1 MQFYH
6 KYEPLLNL
14 NNSEFSVIALTG
26 GRGSQKTGH
35 ALRGILFSSMQEK
48 KKTCFFRET
57 KETLNDSLKAELDG
71 IIDTEFNNRGFN
83 YTKENVTHLN
93 GSYMFFKGLKE
104 INIKAIENLKGIAT
118 TTDFFVVDEA
128 QAVSKAVWD
137 VLIPTLRKAGCV
149 LIVIYNRIAN
159 DLPVEEALFLDYDNM
174 KAPANTYFIE
184 VNYTEI
190 LQSDEMKSTLSREFL
205 ERAELEQTNRPDEYE
220 TKYLNRPNRG
230 NENFVVKYF
239 TDENIKEIHYQPE
252 FDLHITCD
260 FNVDPN
266 CWILA
271 HKTDDKVFFFDEICL
286 ENSST
291 EANTREFIKRYPNHK
306 GRIIING
313 DASGDNR
320 STQSEWTNYVIIERI
335 LKNHYPLTY
344 IKRQVRPF
352 NPRIKNRVQAFN
364 MLVKDIYGKRRLLV
378 DKKCKWFLYNIKNLK
393 YKEGSDDI
401 ETPSYQQIKT
411 DKNTKFLGHPFDA
424 GSYLVEYY
432 FPINK
437 V

>member
-1 MQFYH
+1 MKFYK
-6 KYEPLLNL
+6 KYNPLLNL
-14 NNSEFSVIALTG
+14 NNSKYSVIALTG
-26 GRGSQKTGH
+26 GRGSMKTGH
-35 ALRGILFSSMQEK
+35 ALRGILKCSMEQK

-57 KETLNDSLKAELDG
+57 KDTLSNSLKAELEG
-71 IIDTEFNNRGFN
+71 IIESDFAGRGFSS
-83 YTKENVTHLN
+83 TKEYFSHIN

-104 INIKAIENLKGIAT
+104 VNSQAVENLKGIAT

-149 LIVIYNRIAN
+149 LIVIYNRISD
-159 DLPVEEALFLDYDNM
+159 DLPVEKALFLDYDNM
-174 KAPANTYFIE
+174 SAPDNTYFIE
-184 VNYTEI
+184 VNYPEI
-190 LQSDEMKSTLSREFL
+190 EHLGLLSKEFL
-205 ERAELEQTNRPDEYE
+205 TRAKLEQENYPDEFE
-220 TKYLNRPNRG
+220 VKYLNKPTRG
-230 NENFVVKYF
+230 NVNYVVKYF
-239 TDENIKEIHYQPE
+239 TDENIQPIVYQPD

-271 HKTDDKVFFFDEICL
+271 HKTNDKVFFFDEICL

-291 EANTREFIKRYPNHK
+291 EANTRELIKRYPNHK

-320 STQSEWTNYVIIERI
+320 STQSEWTNYVIIKKI
-335 LKNHYPLTY
+335 LEKHYPTKS
-344 IKRQVRPF
+344 IIVQVRPF

-364 MLVKDIYGKRRLLV
+364 MLVKDIYGKRRLFV
-378 DKKCKWFLYNIKNLK
+378 DKKCEWFLYNIKNLK

-401 ETPSYQQIKT
+401 EAPSYQQIKT
-411 DKNTKFLGHPFDA
+411 DKKAKFLGHPFDA